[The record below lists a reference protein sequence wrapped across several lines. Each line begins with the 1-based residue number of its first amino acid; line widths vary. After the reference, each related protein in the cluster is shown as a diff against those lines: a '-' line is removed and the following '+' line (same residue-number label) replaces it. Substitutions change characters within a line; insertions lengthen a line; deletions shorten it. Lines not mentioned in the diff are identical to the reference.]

1 MIPHS
6 IEAMPWSS
14 IVQPQTMLRDGV
26 LKAPIRAF
34 PVIPTVGTRSSAST
48 ALITPEGYGLVVSI
62 GEMPFPVVLFDLDG
76 TIVDSGWMIL
86 ASYRHATTT
95 VLGRDF
101 PTRCCSLNVGA
112 GDLEE
117 QMREF
122 DLDQADELAKAYRE
136 FYAPLHSEL
145 QAFPGMLELIKK
157 LDDEDRQVGIVSAK
171 RRDIVKLATD
181 ALGFGDR
188 LDVVVGSDEAP
199 RGKPYPDQILVAL
212 ERLGAEPDHAAYV
225 GDAPFDVAAAKAA
238 GVHAVGVT
246 WGGIHTRERME
257 TEGPDAVVDTAEELY
272 AVL

>member
-1 MIPHS
+1 M
-6 IEAMPWSS
+6 
-14 IVQPQTMLRDGV
+14 R
-26 LKAPIRAF
+26 
-34 PVIPTVGTRSSAST
+34 
-48 ALITPEGYGLVVSI
+48 
-62 GEMPFPVVLFDLDG
+62 FPVVLFDLDG

-86 ASYRHATTT
+86 ASYRHATTS

-101 PTRCCSLNVGA
+101 PDEVLLANVGA

-122 DLDQADELAKAYRE
+122 DLDKADELAKAYRE

-145 QAFPGMLELIKK
+145 EAFPGMLDLLQR
-157 LDDEDRQVGIVSAK
+157 LDGEGRQVGIVSAK
-171 RRDIVKLATD
+171 RHDIVKLATD

-188 LDVVVGSDEAP
+188 LDVVVGSDEAE
-199 RGKPYPDQILVAL
+199 RGKPHPDQILVAL
-212 ERLGAEPDHAAYV
+212 ERLGAKKDDTAYV
-225 GDAPFDVAAAKAA
+225 GDAPFDIAAAKAA

-272 AVL
+272 AAL

>member
-1 MIPHS
+1 M
-6 IEAMPWSS
+6 
-14 IVQPQTMLRDGV
+14 R
-26 LKAPIRAF
+26 
-34 PVIPTVGTRSSAST
+34 
-48 ALITPEGYGLVVSI
+48 
-62 GEMPFPVVLFDLDG
+62 FPVVLFDLDG

-101 PTRCCSLNVGA
+101 PDEVLLANVGA

-122 DLDQADELAKAYRE
+122 DLEQADELAKAYRE

-145 QAFPGMLELIKK
+145 QAFPGMLELLRK

-181 ALGFGDR
+181 ALGFGGR

-199 RGKPYPDQILVAL
+199 RGKPHPDQILVAL
-212 ERLGAEPDHAAYV
+212 ERLGAEPDTTAYV